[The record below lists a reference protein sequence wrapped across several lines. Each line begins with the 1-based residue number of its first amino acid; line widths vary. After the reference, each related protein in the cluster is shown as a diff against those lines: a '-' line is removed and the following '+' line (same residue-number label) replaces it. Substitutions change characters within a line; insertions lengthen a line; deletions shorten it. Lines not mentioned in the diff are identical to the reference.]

1 MAAPKKQ
8 SEQSFE
14 KMFSELEAVV
24 EKLEGGDLTLDESL
38 ALYERG
44 MELARRCGAQLDRA
58 ELRIKE
64 LTPGADESVP
74 EEDESDE
81 EEGEE

>member
-24 EKLEGGDLTLDESL
+24 EKLEAGDLTLDESL
-38 ALYERG
+38 ALFQRG
-44 MELARRCGAQLDRA
+44 MELAKQCGVMLDTA
-58 ELRIKE
+58 ELRVKE
-64 LTPGADESVP
+64 LVPNAEGNLVAVEYDEDD
-74 EEDESDE
+74 ED
-81 EEGEE
+81 

>member
-24 EKLEGGDLTLDESL
+24 EKLEAGDLTLDESL
-38 ALYERG
+38 ALFQRG
-44 MELARRCGAQLDRA
+44 MELAKLCGVMLDTA
-58 ELRIKE
+58 ELRVKE
-64 LTPGADESVP
+64 LVPNTEGNLVAVEYDE
-74 EEDESDE
+74 DDE
-81 EEGEE
+81 E

>member
-38 ALYERG
+38 ALFQRG
-44 MELARRCGAQLDRA
+44 MELAKQCGVMLDTA
-58 ELRIKE
+58 ELRVKE
-64 LTPGADESVP
+64 LVPNAEGNLVAVEYDE
-74 EEDESDE
+74 DDE
-81 EEGEE
+81 E